1 MLVYW
6 PFIAL
11 GLSAA
16 AIFMLTAA
24 VIMNT
29 RVLGRILAVE
39 RQLLRYQ
46 TEVEQLDTR
55 ITREVKA
62 RAGLVR
68 AAEAEETR
76 SIKDEAQAR
85 LHETDASVVSL
96 ERPKR
101 AYRR

>member
-1 MLVYW
+1 MLVAW

-11 GLSAA
+11 GLFCAALLALAA
-16 AIFMLTAA
+16 AIWLH
-24 VIMNT
+24 T
-29 RVLGRILAVE
+29 RVLGSISAVD

-62 RAGLVR
+62 RAGLAR
-68 AAEAEETR
+68 AADAADER
-76 SIKDEAQAR
+76 SIVEQSQSILAEQGP
-85 LHETDASVVSL
+85 SVVAL

-101 AYRR
+101 RARR